1 MNPLVATVV
10 ILVLTIA
17 ALLSDKLSFIV
28 ISPFIII
35 SLLLT
40 GVLTPGEAFSG
51 FSNTNVVMFVAMF
64 VVGGALVKTSLLD
77 RIQKVVH
84 KFKDKPKTLVFISM
98 LVTAT
103 ISLITSQTA
112 AIVIMIPVMVGI
124 ANEMGI
130 SRSKF
135 LYAATAAAG
144 TSVGLT
150 FLGQGASNMTW
161 SSIMMEAGGKIPF
174 TQWDFLIGR
183 WPFVVIT
190 FIYMLTIGYRL
201 LPDHPNEQFDDYQQA
216 QTAKTSLTL
225 SPAKEKLALI
235 ICSVT
240 IIAMFLADFIGI
252 QIFVIACIGATLLIA
267 TGILSDKEAV
277 SAVHWPTVFLFAGV
291 LPLST
296 ALQKSG
302 AGDVVADFMI
312 GVLGNT
318 TNPYVIVMFFILV
331 PLILTQ
337 FMSDL
342 ATVAIFIPLAS
353 SVAVRIGIDPRAAVM
368 ATFVAGCI
376 NLLTPMAN
384 PAQSMIVGPGGYKFK
399 DYLKCGTPLTIIL
412 VIVAVIY
419 LPMVFPL

>member
-40 GVLTPGEAFSG
+40 GVLPPGEAFSG

-112 AIVIMIPVMVGI
+112 AIVIMIPVTVGI

-216 QTAKTSLTL
+216 QTAKISLTL

>member
-10 ILVLTIA
+10 ILILTIA

-40 GVLTPGEAFSG
+40 GVLPPGEAFSG

-252 QIFVIACIGATLLIA
+252 QIFVIACIGVTLLIA
-267 TGILSDKEAV
+267 IGILSDKEAV